1 MERKKNIYRLSKDL
15 LLSTLSKIYICN
27 VSGWVTIGFGFRSFE
42 FTRAERER
50 EQIRSGIKKVSINGE
65 GMIDNL
71 SRDNVRVVAYA
82 ARRVS
87 ANLSSL

>member
-1 MERKKNIYRLSKDL
+1 MALVFVPSNL
-15 LLSTLSKIYICN
+15 LEQ
-27 VSGWVTIGFGFRSFE
+27 R
-42 FTRAERER
+42 ERER
-50 EQIRSGIKKVSINGE
+50 EQIRSGIKKVSINGG

>member
-1 MERKKNIYRLSKDL
+1 MSNDL
-15 LLSTLSKIYICN
+15 VFVPSNLL
-27 VSGWVTIGFGFRSFE
+27 E
-42 FTRAERER
+42 QRER
-50 EQIRSGIKKVSINGE
+50 ENRSVQGLKKFRLME

>member
-1 MERKKNIYRLSKDL
+1 M
-15 LLSTLSKIYICN
+15 
-27 VSGWVTIGFGFRSFE
+27 
-42 FTRAERER
+42 
-50 EQIRSGIKKVSINGE
+50 E